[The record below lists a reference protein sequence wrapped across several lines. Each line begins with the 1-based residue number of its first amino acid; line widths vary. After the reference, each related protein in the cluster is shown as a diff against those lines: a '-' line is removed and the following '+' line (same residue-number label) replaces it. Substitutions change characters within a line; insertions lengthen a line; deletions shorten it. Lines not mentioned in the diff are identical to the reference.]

1 MKKTHLMLAAVLLMA
16 AATSAQTFTIQA
28 TIPGI
33 TAGCEVRLLTHDGH
47 HTLLAKGTTADG
59 SSDDDDPQPEPTPDP
74 EPQPEPEPTPV
85 TPE

>member
-1 MKKTHLMLAAVLLMA
+1 MPDTIDYYGIVSNLNSEIGHYKQILA
-16 AATSAQTFTIQA
+16 
-28 TIPGI
+28 
-33 TAGCEVRLLTHDGH
+33 R
-47 HTLLAKGTTADG
+47 KGATADG